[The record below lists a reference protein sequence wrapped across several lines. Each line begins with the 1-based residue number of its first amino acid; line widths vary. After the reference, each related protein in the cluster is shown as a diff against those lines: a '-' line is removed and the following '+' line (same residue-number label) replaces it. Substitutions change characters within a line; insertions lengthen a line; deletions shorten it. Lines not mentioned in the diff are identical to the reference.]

1 MLASVINFKGFIMKL
16 STLNA
21 KLNLLA
27 VGSNAKTIKSD
38 DEEYLTAILYLAPS
52 TNSRI

>member
-1 MLASVINFKGFIMKL
+1 MKL

-27 VGSNAKTIKSD
+27 VGSNAKTSKSD